1 MPKSLVPG
9 APATRRKRRIPALLL
24 ALPGV
29 LCLASSAFAAPLSI
43 TSTLVVTNT
52 NDTGAGSLR
61 GVLTAAASGD
71 TVVFDTGA
79 FPAGQGTVI
88 ALTGPRIMI
97 NKNLTVQGPGA
108 GAVTVSDSSDGILGV
123 TGSNS
128 AIITVR
134 MSGLTLANGNGTSAT
149 SNGNGGGVYAFAAN
163 LTLTGCVFSGDK
175 ANGSGGA
182 VSSSS
187 GTLSLVNCTLSG
199 NTAGVGG
206 AVSSNGGTASLTNC
220 TLSGNSTLAGGLGGG
235 VYNNGTSLTLTNC
248 TIVGNTAVGTQSS
261 PGQGGGLYNRASAAG
276 GTIVQSC
283 ILSGN
288 SAATGPDASGSYTSG
303 GSNIIGDPNGAA
315 YGFTQTH
322 DVVGVD
328 PKLDPNGL
336 KDNGGPTRTIGLLPS
351 SPAVDGDYNG
361 LTQTDQRGFG
371 RPQGVRADIGAFE
384 LTAQAHILWTN
395 PDGRATLWFINSDN
409 SYGVIGAYGPYVDNG
424 GVWKATAVATG
435 PNGVSRILWNNPDGR
450 STLWFVNPD
459 GSYGVTGAYGPYADN
474 GGVWKAGA
482 VSVGPDNVAH
492 ILWNNPDGRATLWFI
507 NSDNSYGVIGAYG
520 PYGDKG
526 GVWKATAVATG
537 PNGVSRILW
546 NNPDG
551 RSTLWFVNPDGSYGV
566 SGAYGPYA
574 DNGGVWKAAA
584 DSAGP

>member
-29 LCLASSAFAAPLSI
+29 LCLASSAFAAPLSL
-43 TSTLVVTNT
+43 TSTLAVTNT

-71 TVVFDTGA
+71 TVVFDAGA

-88 ALTGPRIMI
+88 ALTGPRIII

-108 GAVTVSDSSDGILGV
+108 GTVTVSDSSDGILGV

-128 AIITVR
+128 AVITVR
-134 MSGLTLANGNGTSAT
+134 ISGLTLANGNGASAT

-175 ANGSGGA
+175 ANGGGGA
-182 VSSSS
+182 VSNSS
-187 GTLSLVNCTLSG
+187 GTLSLANCTLSG

-206 AVSSNGGTASLTNC
+206 AVSSSGGTASLTNC

-261 PGQGGGLYNRASAAG
+261 PGQGGGLYNRAGAAG

-315 YGFTQTH
+315 YGFTGPH
-322 DVVGVD
+322 DLVYVN

-336 KDNGGPTRTIGLLPS
+336 RGNGGPTPTIAILAG
-351 SPAVDGDYNG
+351 SPAVDADYNG
-361 LTQTDQRGFG
+361 MTQTDQRGFA
-371 RPQGVRADIGAFE
+371 RPQGARSDIGAFE
-384 LTAQAHILWTN
+384 LTPQTHILWHSPDGRATVWTVNADNSFSTSQAYGPYVDADGIWQAVALATGPDGVSRLLWHN
-395 PDGRATLWFINSDN
+395 PDGRATVWRVNADN
-409 SYGVIGAYGPYVDNG
+409 SFSTSQAYGPYVDADG
-424 GVWKATAVATG
+424 IWQATAISVGPDNIAHLLWHNPDGRATVWRVNADNSFSTSQAYGPYVDGGGTWQAVALATG
-435 PNGVSRILWNNPDGR
+435 PNGVSHLLWR
-450 STLWFVNPD
+450 S
-459 GSYGVTGAYGPYADN
+459 
-474 GGVWKAGA
+474 
-482 VSVGPDNVAH
+482 
-492 ILWNNPDGRATLWFI
+492 PDGRATVWTV
-507 NSDNSYGVIGAYG
+507 NADNSFSTSQAYG
-520 PYGDKG
+520 PYVDG
-526 GVWKATAVATG
+526 GGTWQAV
-537 PNGVSRILW
+537 
-546 NNPDG
+546 
-551 RSTLWFVNPDGSYGV
+551 
-566 SGAYGPYA
+566 
-574 DNGGVWKAAA
+574 A